1 MNLAVFCPLKPKPI
15 LTLNILL
22 INSWGLLDIDD
33 CYKGAESLADQG
45 KADRGKLFIDGGSA
59 GGFAALASITFHGD
73 VFSAGTSFYGV
84 CDLTALAASTHK
96 FESRYTDTLIGPLPG
111 AQEIYDERSPIKHVD
126 KLDCAVCIFQG
137 LEDKVRA
144 LGQRKRGGLNLISA
158 LLGSCLSVFMC
169 IVTSYVCKIRACA
182 LFTFIFQ
189 Q

>member
-1 MNLAVFCPLKPKPI
+1 MVLNEPSSALSVKASTFMYKPI

-96 FESRYTDTLIGPLPG
+96 FESRYLDTLIGPLPG

-144 LGQRKRGGLNLISA
+144 LGQRKRGLIFVGLL
-158 LLGSCLSVFMC
+158 C
-169 IVTSYVCKIRACA
+169 IVTCCACKIRACT

>member
-15 LTLNILL
+15 LTLNIPL

-96 FESRYTDTLIGPLPG
+96 FESRYLDTLIGPLPG

-144 LGQRKRGGLNLISA
+144 SGQRKRGLIFVGLL
-158 LLGSCLSVFMC
+158 CV
-169 IVTSYVCKIRACA
+169 VTCCGCKIRACT